1 MSKFI
6 VICCRSEHIVTDLG
20 NGTWEVSCEE
30 DNSGGAYLAAV
41 NGEEYNDSDT
51 VVVKAASPEEA
62 MVATG
67 MPKGNIYEIKE
78 I

>member
-1 MSKFI
+1 MSKFL

-20 NGTWEVSCEE
+20 NGTWKVSCEE

-41 NGEEYNDSDT
+41 NGEELDYSPEI
-51 VVVKAASPEEA
+51 VKASSPEEA

-67 MPKGNIYEIKE
+67 MPKGNIEEIKE